1 MKRNSIKLGVGLM
14 SLMAIG
20 GGASQAR
27 AASDATAA
35 AGTTTLTQ
43 LSFEMA
49 MAQLAGAKLAE
60 TQAADAAAVPADTQ
74 PAPRPTAT
82 LGKDTVGPDG
92 LIEGAAY
99 IEADQIA
106 QTEDEL
112 IIAYGRVEMRHKGKI
127 IRADTVSYNPNS
139 GVTIASGNTQTIN
152 ADGSIQ
158 FADYISYD
166 DEMQSG
172 ISENFA
178 SLGKDEQKVFARK
191 VESIDPDTNR
201 LTDVIYTPCQLCVE
215 KGETQEPSWSIQAS
229 EITQRRDKKMV
240 YYKNAMFKLQGVP
253 VFYTPYM
260 WTPDPEL
267 ERASGLLPPKIG
279 ANRKRG
285 FSYEQPYLWSISPY
299 QHLIISPQLN
309 ASVAPL
315 LNLDYQR
322 NFYSGVLHARFGFT
336 NESYFDNEANR
347 IGSEDIREYVLA
359 DGRFKINEDW
369 RWSFTAEHVKDDVDE
384 NIVIDAQGNTIG
396 RGRSYANFFERY
408 DIDDA
413 FNRNDRYGELTVDSR
428 QLINQVNVTRQT
440 SNAYLSLNM
449 VSFQNLQFSGDSLV
463 DQPFAVNSEIYP
475 TIAPMLE
482 ASWSPRHRL
491 LGGQLTLSLNA
502 IGLKHKDYPGDT
514 VAPAAAD
521 GTSGFDTARVSVGAS
536 YHGDMTTRSGIKWGP
551 FLEARHDSYK
561 LSNLDSSGL
570 EGDFSRGL
578 ATAGFNVSY
587 PLIKRYDKVTAIVEP
602 LAQLAI
608 SPDFENDPLLPRE
621 DSQAFEFDATNLFAI
636 NKSPGFDV
644 YESGARLNLGFKT
657 RLVFDSGLKVEGL
670 IGRTLR
676 DKAETQFLKTR
687 TVQGV
692 NYTYDL
698 YGLGN
703 KNSDWIVNTSFDTSN
718 GLYGYSRLRIDSEE
732 TKLSQGEV
740 GLSVVRPNTRATL
753 RYVFNDL
760 LLDPTKVENG
770 KLQRFGDNYR
780 NMQLYARHFIT
791 PNWGVSARLD
801 RDLVREEWRRSTVS
815 VIYRNDCIWYELI
828 YQRNDTRAYQLRGK
842 PSSAILFRLNLST
855 FGSSGAEFN
864 DVR

>member
-1 MKRNSIKLGVGLM
+1 M

-20 GGASQAR
+20 GGAAQAR
-27 AASDATAA
+27 ALSDTPI
-35 AGTTTLTQ
+35 AGGSTLTQ

-49 MAQLAGAKLAE
+49 MAQAVDVGVAEVGAAE
-60 TQAADAAAVPADTQ
+60 LMAATPGDIPPDTQ
-74 PAPRPTAT
+74 PAQPARPSTN
-82 LGKDTVGPDG
+82 LGKETVGPDG
-92 LIEGAAY
+92 LVEGAAY

-139 GVTIASGNTQTIN
+139 GVTIASGHTQTIN

-178 SLGKDEQKVFARK
+178 SLGADEQKVFARK
-191 VESIDPDTNR
+191 VEAVDPDTNR

-240 YYKNAMFKLQGVP
+240 YYKNAMFRLQGVP

-267 ERASGLLPPKIG
+267 ERASGLLPPKVAFAG
-279 ANRKRG
+279 KRG
-285 FSYEQPYLWSISPY
+285 FSWEQPYLWSISPY
-299 QHLIISPQLN
+299 QQLIISPQINLD
-309 ASVAPL
+309 AAPL

-322 NFYSGVLHARFGFT
+322 HFYSGVLHARFGFT
-336 NESYFDNEANR
+336 NESYFDNDSNK
-347 IGSEDIREYVLA
+347 IGPEDVREYILA
-359 DGRFKINEDW
+359 DGRFKINENW
-369 RWSFTAEHVKDDVDE
+369 RWSFTAEHVKDDADPDILDE
-384 NIVIDAQGNTIG
+384 RGDPIG
-396 RGRSYANFFERY
+396 RGRSFANFFERY
-408 DIDDA
+408 DIEDA
-413 FNRNDRYGELTVDSR
+413 FNRNERYGELTVDSR
-428 QLINQVNVTRQT
+428 QLVNQVNVSRQA
-440 SNAYLSLNM
+440 SNAYLSFNIL
-449 VSFQNLQFSGDSLV
+449 SFQNLQFDGLSPA
-463 DQPFAVNSEIYP
+463 DQPIAVDSQIYP
-475 TIAPMLE
+475 TIAPMIE
-482 ASWSPRHRL
+482 AAWSPRSRI
-491 LGGQLTLSLNA
+491 LGGQLTVSLNA
-502 IGLKHKDYPGDT
+502 IGLKHKDFPGND

-521 GTSGFDTARVSVGAS
+521 GSSGFDTARVTVGAR
-536 YHGDMTTRSGIKWGP
+536 YYGDMTTRSGIRWGP
-551 FLEARHDSYK
+551 FLDARHDSYK

-570 EGDFSRGL
+570 EGDLSRGL
-578 ATAGFNVSY
+578 ATAGVNVSY
-587 PLIKRYDKVTAIVEP
+587 PLIKKYNGVTAIIEP
-602 LAQLAI
+602 VAQLAL
-608 SPDFENDPLLPRE
+608 SPDYEPDVLLPRE
-621 DSQAFEFDATNLFAI
+621 DSQSFEFDATNLFMA

-657 RLVFDSGLKVEGL
+657 RLIFESGLKVEGL
-670 IGRTLR
+670 IGRTVR
-676 DKAETQFLKTR
+676 DKAETQYLKTR
-687 TVQGV
+687 TVTGV
-692 NYTYDL
+692 DYTYDL

-703 KNSDWIVNTSFDTSN
+703 KNSDWIVNASFDTSD
-718 GLYGYSRLRIDSEE
+718 GIYGYSRLRVDSEE

-760 LLDPTKVENG
+760 LTNPGLVENG

-801 RDLVREEWRRSTVS
+801 RDLVENTWRRSTVS
-815 VIYRNDCIWYELI
+815 LIYRNDCIWYELI
-828 YQRNDTRAYQLRGK
+828 YQRNDSEAYRLRGR

-855 FGSSGAEFN
+855 LGSSGAEFN